1 MTHADPTSLQFGRI
15 RSIEHLLTRPEV
27 MRPIITL
34 ITDFGTVD
42 GYVGEMK
49 GVLLSGARDAE
60 IIDIT
65 HDIPPQDVER
75 GRLTLA
81 RLWRRFPVGTVH
93 VVVVDPGVG
102 SSRDAIAVSSDGFHL
117 VGPDNGVLSPALLS
131 ASARVVSLSVSS
143 HASATFH
150 GRDVFAP
157 AAAALARGESLDAL
171 GVEAKDPVI
180 RRTPEPT
187 RRADGVIEGEVI
199 LIDRFGNAVTNLVGV
214 RGGTIEVGKLT
225 IDLRRTYAEVE
236 AGKPV
241 ALVGSTG
248 LLEIAI
254 RDGDAAQALGLR
266 RGSVVAL
273 RASNPSS
280 G

>member
-1 MTHADPTSLQFGRI
+1 
-15 RSIEHLLTRPEV
+15 

-34 ITDFGTVD
+34 VTDFGTVD

-49 GVLLSGARDAE
+49 GVLLSGMPDAE
-60 IIDIT
+60 IVDIT
-65 HDIPPQDVER
+65 HEIPPQDVER

-81 RLWRRFPVGTVH
+81 RVWRRFPPGTIH

-102 SSRDAIAVSSDGFHL
+102 SSRDAIAVSSEGYYL
-117 VGPDNGVLSPALLS
+117 VGPDNGVLSAALLA
-131 ASARVVSLSVSS
+131 ASARVVSLSVPH

-157 AAAALARGESLDAL
+157 AAAALARGESIESLGADATN
-171 GVEAKDPVI
+171 PII

-187 RRADGVIEGEVI
+187 RRADGAIEGEVI
-199 LIDRFGNAVTNLVGV
+199 FVDRFGNAVTNLVGA
-214 RGGTIEVGKLT
+214 RGGTVEIGKLA

-236 AGKPV
+236 AGKPL

-248 LLEIAI
+248 LVEIAV
-254 RDGDAAQALGLR
+254 RDGDAARTLGLK
-266 RGSVVAL
+266 RGSIVAL
-273 RASNPSS
+273 RTAH
-280 G
+280 